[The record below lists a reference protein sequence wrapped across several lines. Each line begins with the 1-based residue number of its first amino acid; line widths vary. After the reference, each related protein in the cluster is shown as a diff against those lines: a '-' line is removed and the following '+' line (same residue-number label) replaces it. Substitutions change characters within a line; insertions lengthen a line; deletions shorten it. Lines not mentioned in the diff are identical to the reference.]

1 MAEIEK
7 KSSNSTGPISS
18 ATVMTNSPVIAL
30 LISMAKKTV
39 FKEKITVSTY
49 GLFS

>member
-1 MAEIEK
+1 MAEIVK

-18 ATVMTNSPVIAL
+18 ATVMTKSPVIAL

-39 FKEKITVSTY
+39 FSEKITVSKY

>member
-18 ATVMTNSPVIAL
+18 ATVMTKSPVIAL
-30 LISMAKKTV
+30 LISMAKKIE
-39 FKEKITVSTY
+39 FSEKMTVSKY